1 MRQPVQG
8 GPAQGQRPGPSAK
21 EQIMQLAI
29 KTVMIVVIILAVT
42 ALGKKLPVTAGL
54 ITVMPL
60 TGALALAWLYLENR
74 GDPAL
79 MQHFTRGALWGML
92 PSTLFFLTAFICF
105 KKQFS
110 LPGVLCLSFGVW
122 LVAALVH
129 QWILK

>member
-1 MRQPVQG
+1 M
-8 GPAQGQRPGPSAK
+8 
-21 EQIMQLAI
+21 MQLVI
-29 KTVMIVVIILAVT
+29 KTALIVIIILAVT

-60 TGALALAWLYLENR
+60 TGALALVWLYLENR
-74 GDPAL
+74 GDSVL
-79 MQHFTRGALWGML
+79 MQNFTRGALWGML

-105 KKQFS
+105 KKQFA

-129 QWILK
+129 QWLLK